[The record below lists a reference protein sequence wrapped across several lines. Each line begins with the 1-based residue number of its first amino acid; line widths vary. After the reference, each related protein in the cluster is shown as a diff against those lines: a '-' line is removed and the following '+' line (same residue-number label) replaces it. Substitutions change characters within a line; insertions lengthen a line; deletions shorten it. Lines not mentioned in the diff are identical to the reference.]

1 MAENGSMN
9 CTHVIFDLDGLMLDT
24 EIIYTRVT
32 QELLDPYGKIFD
44 WSVKSKM
51 MGRSQIEAARVL
63 VEELQLPFT
72 AEEFGTMSTE
82 KLWELFPTAALLPGV
97 EKLVHHLH
105 KHKIPFAVA
114 TGSSA
119 GGYIRKIENHKD
131 LFQLISHVVTSD
143 DPELKLPK
151 PAPDIFLLASQ
162 RFSMPPKSSEHVLV
176 FEDAPNGVTAAR
188 AAGMNVV
195 MVPDKRVDPS
205 KFSQA
210 SVVLNSLEE
219 FDPVPWGF
227 PPFE

>member
-1 MAENGSMN
+1 MAEKGSMN

-97 EKLVHHLH
+97 KKLVHHLH
-105 KHKIPFAVA
+105 KHEIPFAVA

-119 GGYIRKIENHKD
+119 GGYMRKIENHKD

-176 FEDAPNGVTAAR
+176 FEDAPNGVIAAR

-210 SVVLNSLEE
+210 SLVLNSLEE

>member
-1 MAENGSMN
+1 MAEKGSMN

-97 EKLVHHLH
+97 KKLVHHLH
-105 KHKIPFAVA
+105 KHEIPFAVA

-119 GGYIRKIENHKD
+119 EGYLRKIENHKD

-151 PAPDIFLLASQ
+151 PAPDIFLLASK
-162 RFSMPPKSSEHVLV
+162 RFSVPPKSSEDVLV
-176 FEDAPNGVTAAR
+176 FEDAPNGVIAAR